1 MRVANGIIRRGI
13 ANIKYVLF
21 SQFCFYVVTF
31 LTAFVLPGVL
41 GVVPNGY
48 YQIYF
53 FYTTNFVG
61 LMHIGFNDG
70 VYLKYGGYDFD
81 KLPQELFRT
90 FMRLY
95 ICMNGIEMLAI
106 LAVVLWEPNP
116 NKRFAF
122 LFAVLNILVVNLSA
136 LLNYINQ
143 ATGRIRLYSFIVV
156 AQQVQVIAGLA
167 ALFLLRHVD
176 FRAVI
181 VLDFAAKTVVV
192 LINVICC
199 RDLFFGKRMPWRAAW
214 GPYWDNIRVGVKLMI
229 ANLMA
234 MLVMGAGKLL
244 MERLGTVADF
254 SEYSFASNAT
264 GIAMAF
270 ISAVGL
276 VLYPVLCRL
285 EKKTLPYYFQRINRL
300 LCAFIFSMLLLYY
313 PLLLFILYFLP
324 KYDPVLSY
332 LHLLFPIVIMQ
343 SKMQLLIN
351 NYYESLREE
360 KAMMWANLSAVGM
373 FVAIALPLYLWHP
386 TVLVIVWATLGVFV
400 WRCYASELFLKR
412 KLGICSLRNM
422 FEEWGMGA
430 LFIVANSLLGWG
442 PGLALYAVGVAAYLL
457 YYRRELL
464 PAVRT
469 VMQSALDR

>member
-1 MRVANGIIRRGI
+1 MANGIIKRGI
-13 ANIKYVLF
+13 ANIKYVLL
-21 SQFCFYVVTF
+21 SQFSYYVVTF
-31 LTAFVLPGVL
+31 LTSFVLPGML

-70 VYLKYGGYDFD
+70 VYLKYGGYDFEN
-81 KLPQELFRT
+81 LPQELFRT
-90 FMRLY
+90 FMRMYL
-95 ICMNGIEMLAI
+95 CMSGIEVLVI
-106 LAVVLWEPNP
+106 LLVVLLEPDP

-122 LFAVLNILVVNLSA
+122 LFAAANIVAVNLSSM
-136 LLNYINQ
+136 LNYLNQ
-143 ATGRIRLYSFIVV
+143 ATGRIKLYSFVVV
-156 AQQVQVIAGLA
+156 AEKVQIIAGLA
-167 ALFLLRHVD
+167 VMLLLHHVD

-181 VLDFAAKTVVV
+181 VLDFAAKVVV
-192 LINVICC
+192 LLVNVYCC
-199 RDLFFGKRMPWRAAW
+199 RDLFLGARVPWKAAW

-234 MLVMGAGKLL
+234 MLVMGAGKLV
-244 MERLGTVADF
+244 MERFGSVANF
-254 SEYSFASNAT
+254 SEYAFATNSIS
-264 GIAMAF
+264 IAMAF

-285 EKKTLPYYFQRINRL
+285 DKKMLPYYFQRINRL
-300 LCAFIFSMLLLYY
+300 LCAFIFSMMLLYY
-313 PLLLFILYFLP
+313 PLVPVIRVFLP
-324 KYDPVLSY
+324 KYDAVLSY

-360 KAMMWANLSAVGM
+360 KAMMWANISAVAL
-373 FVAIALPLYLWHP
+373 FVAVALPLYFWHP
-386 TVLVIVWATLGVFV
+386 SVMVIVWTTLGVFV

-412 KLGICSLRNM
+412 KLGIHSMRSM

-430 LFIVANSLLGWG
+430 LFILANSLLGWG
-442 PGLALYAVGVAAYLL
+442 WGGLLYAAAVALYLL
-457 YYRRELL
+457 RYRKEIL
-464 PAVRT
+464 PAAQT
-469 VMQSALDR
+469 FIKSALDR